1 MRKVR
6 SMLPK
11 DNTGRKKKR
20 RWMLGTRAAVSREIS
35 NAAVLAAITVF
46 TQTQIV
52 TSTSTAQH
60 STASRTVNEP
70 SRSFTVPFKLNI
82 INNLSNSHLNMVS

>member
-1 MRKVR
+1 MGKIWLKLVGKCVK
-6 SMLPK
+6 SVFPK
-11 DNTGRKKKR
+11 ENTGREMKR
-20 RWMLGTRAAVSREIS
+20 RWMLCTRAAVSREIS

-60 STASRTVNEP
+60 SQAH
-70 SRSFTVPFKLNI
+70 
-82 INNLSNSHLNMVS
+82 LSCLEL